1 MPYLYYRIINRHST
15 AISDRVRSVTLVAP
29 LQQHSAHVIFL
40 DELPAGVER
49 MVASRTN
56 TLLIFHCQRSY
67 LIYAPPTLSRRTS
80 TRHSLKPTQYRS
92 HMRRGFPI
100 VADYKT

>member
-1 MPYLYYRIINRHST
+1 MPYLHYRIINRHST

-56 TLLIFHCQRSY
+56 TLSFFIAREAISY
-67 LIYAPPTLSRRTS
+67 MFRRHFREEHPQGT
-80 TRHSLKPTQYRS
+80 
-92 HMRRGFPI
+92 
-100 VADYKT
+100 V